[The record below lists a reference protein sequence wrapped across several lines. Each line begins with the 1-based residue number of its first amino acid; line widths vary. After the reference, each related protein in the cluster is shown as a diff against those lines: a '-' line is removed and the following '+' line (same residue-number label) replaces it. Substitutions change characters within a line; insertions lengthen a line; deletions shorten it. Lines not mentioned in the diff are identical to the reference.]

1 VNGAALEGRRVVVT
15 GGLGLIGSR
24 LARAAA
30 AAGASVVVV
39 DALVPE
45 HGGHRRNLDALPN
58 VDVVE
63 LDLVEVGA
71 LRPLLDGAEIVFN
84 LAGQRSHTD
93 SMREPLTDLHHN
105 GRAQL
110 ALLEACRAA
119 APAAHVLFASTRQVY
134 GRVSRIPADESER
147 LEPRDINGIH
157 KTAAEHYHSL
167 YHALHGL
174 PTTILRLTNTYGPGM
189 RIRDARQGFL
199 GAWVRAVLRGEEFEV
214 WGGSQ
219 LRDFNYVDD
228 VVDAF
233 LRAATGAGTV
243 GRTFNLGGGAPL
255 SLEEVARV
263 LVEVA
268 GSGSYRVVPL
278 PPAAAAIDIGDYA
291 GDYSAFNAAT
301 GWEPRVGLRDGLERT
316 LAFFR
321 DRADA
326 YL

>member
-1 VNGAALEGRRVVVT
+1 VSAAALTGRRVVVT

-30 AAGASVVVV
+30 TTAAAVVVV

-45 HGGHRRNLDALPN
+45 HGGRRENLEPVPN
-58 VDVVE
+58 VEVAE
-63 LDLVEVGA
+63 LDLTDGAA
-71 LRPLLDGAEIVFN
+71 LRPLLDGADVVFN

-93 SMREPLTDLHHN
+93 SVRDPLTDLHHN
-105 GRAQL
+105 CTAQL
-110 ALLEACRAA
+110 SLLEACRTA

-134 GRVSRIPADESER
+134 GAVSRIPADESER
-147 LEPRDINGIH
+147 LAPRDINGIH
-157 KTAAEHYHSL
+157 KIAAER
-167 YHALHGL
+167 YHALYHRL
-174 PTTILRLTNTYGPGM
+174 HAQPTSVLRLTNTYGPGM

-199 GAWVRAVLRGEEFEV
+199 GAWLRALIRGEEFEV

-233 LRAATGAGTV
+233 LRAAAEPGTV
-243 GRTFNLGGGAPL
+243 GGVYNLGGPDPITLRELADL
-255 SLEEVARV
+255 
-263 LVEVA
+263 LVDAA
-268 GSGSYRVVPL
+268 GGGSYRVRPL
-278 PPAAAAIDIGDYA
+278 PPEAAAIDIGDYA
-291 GDYSAFNAAT
+291 GDYGAFTAAT
-301 GWEPRVGLRDGLERT
+301 GWAPQVGLREGLERT

-321 DRADA
+321 EHGDA